1 MSATGRDSDGD
12 SPGSDGDS
20 SGSDGDSW
28 TGHGSDGDSSIGRDS
43 DDEFIG
49 SAGPYEKYRI
59 PNTTTYHGVS
69 RTIMADGL
77 AYPPWVPRYVK
88 R

>member
-49 SAGPYEKYRI
+49 SAGASEQRR
-59 PNTTTYHGVS
+59 NET
-69 RTIMADGL
+69 RQLIMA
-77 AYPPWVPRYVK
+77 YRE